1 MANDSQESRNAFRG
15 TIVTLGLRI
24 LSFVCTQVTLRFL
37 DPTTLGKANIQ
48 LELLLT
54 TILFLSREG
63 FRLALTRN
71 LSPENWNVA
80 WLTIP
85 VVTVIAGCALVW
97 HLYVA
102 TDSDYRIAGILYC
115 IGSWIEGCAEPAV
128 LHFLR
133 NMDTAKR
140 SSAEALGT
148 LVKAV
153 ATVAGLK
160 YFGAQSV
167 TAFGMSQLLYACTYS
182 TYLYWNVWY
191 SLRKPSASF
200 DIPTCSKIF
209 SFTLQGIFKHLLTEA
224 DKIVLTTLSDSYNQG
239 VYAMVS
245 KSMMPTRS
253 LPLVAKLHHFFLPD
267 RGAPMGDWPLEYCC
281 NHWKKTRGF
290 CSVVW
295 QCETQSVIWNNPSQY
310 S

>member
-1 MANDSQESRNAFRG
+1 MKSNSQDSRNAFRG
-15 TIVTLGLRI
+15 TIITLGLRL
-24 LSFVCTQVTLRFL
+24 LSFVCTQVTFRFL

-54 TILFLSREG
+54 SVLFLSREG

-71 LSPENWNVA
+71 LSPDNWNVA

-85 VVTVIAGCALVW
+85 VVTIIASITLLW

-102 TDSDYRIAGILYC
+102 TDPDYRTAGILYC

-148 LVKAV
+148 MVKAI
-153 ATVAGLK
+153 ATVAGLN
-160 YFGAQSV
+160 YFGSQSV
-167 TAFGMSQLLYACTYS
+167 TAFGVSQLLYASTYAA
-182 TYLYWNVWY
+182 YLYWNAWH
-191 SLRKPSASF
+191 SMRKPSKRF
-200 DIPTCSKIF
+200 DKPTCSKVL

-224 DKIVLTTLSDSYNQG
+224 DKIVLTTLSNSYNQG
-239 VYAMVS
+239 VYALVS
-245 KSMMPTRS
+245 
-253 LPLVAKLHHFFLPD
+253 
-267 RGAPMGDWPLEYCC
+267 
-281 NHWKKTRGF
+281 
-290 CSVVW
+290 
-295 QCETQSVIWNNPSQY
+295 
-310 S
+310 